1 MFYWD
6 FLFAVLNGVMLFLG
20 RDVHSAYVPWK
31 AGYRDIPEK
40 DPMRY
45 CDIPKKVPKQRKKK
59 VLKSINFLA
68 LNFKSGIPR
77 LNIQIDDFIAWLSLT
92 SECV

>member
-20 RDVHSAYVPWK
+20 RDVRSAYVPWK

-45 CDIPKKVPKQRKKK
+45 CDIPKFQSREKKK
-59 VLKSINFLA
+59 F
-68 LNFKSGIPR
+68 
-77 LNIQIDDFIAWLSLT
+77 
-92 SECV
+92 